1 MLHATTV
8 EVQGDSLGHWQVQL
22 RHCGRCHEN
31 ALQSLE
37 GANLER
43 GIPVGMWRERTA
55 QGEGDNSVRATV
67 GTFQGSWG

>member
-31 ALQSLE
+31 ALQSLD
-37 GANLER
+37 GVNLEG
-43 GIPVGMWRERTA
+43 GIPVGMWSERTA
-55 QGEGDNSVRATV
+55 QGQGGGSVRATG
-67 GTFQGSWG
+67 GTCQVSWG